1 VPRPAAATF
10 ATDLL
15 RASLGPALSAPYE
28 RAFGPVP
35 WLTAGT
41 LAWPA
46 AAGDDVLGAWSAW
59 ASALPPSVLTAV
71 RVGEAEVAVDV
82 AVLGDPCSAPSLLAP
97 LRTAGPHA
105 DTVRSLGVRAFRAPC
120 ALASAAVALPA
131 VPHAGELCNVPAGV
145 CLGLRRAPDGPVL
158 IGIAAAAERPRAV
171 AAIDQVARWL
181 EEPVASS

>member
-15 RASLGPALSAPYE
+15 RASLGPALAAPYE

-46 AAGDDVLGAWSAW
+46 AAGDHVLGTWSAW
-59 ASALPPSVLTAV
+59 AYELPRTILTAV

-82 AVLGDPCSAPSLLAP
+82 AVLGDPYGVPSLLAP
-97 LRTAGPHA
+97 LRAAGQHA
-105 DTVRSLGVRAFRAPC
+105 DSVRSLGARAFRAPC

-131 VPHAGELCNVPAGV
+131 FPHADELCGASPGV
-145 CLGLRRAPDGPVL
+145 CLGLRREARGTVL

-181 EEPVASS
+181 EEPVAAS